1 MTKNKR
7 SGSSVPIRAR
17 SRRAGAGR
25 IFVAQAVGAVA
36 LPYVLL
42 LPMHLAGWI
51 DALQFAAASVAL
63 SIASVLIVG
72 HRLAR
77 SLRRSAE
84 KEHRRAIEEVHRI
97 AHLDALT
104 ELPNRARF
112 RKKLAETIEATK
124 LGGGGGGGTFA
135 VMVLDLDHFKR
146 INETLGHSA
155 GDDLL
160 RVIAQRLVRSLRP
173 EDIAASTRGG
183 VTGRDMCRQGGD
195 EFIVFLNGVA
205 SEADAGRVADRLLV
219 ALGQPITLGAQDV
232 FVSASIGIVL
242 YPRDGEDVD
251 TLLKN
256 ADVAMYVA
264 KTKGRSRFEFYDQ
277 SMRAGTEQRLSLE
290 YDLRKALENEEFELY
305 YQPQIDVSTGS
316 VVGIEALIRW
326 HHPTL
331 GLLKP
336 ADFISVAE
344 QAGLI
349 MAIWEWVMVSA
360 LIQHNAWLEQG
371 LPAMTISVN
380 LSTLQFTD
388 RALVERVRE
397 IADVLGVPLD
407 RLELEVTESVL
418 LVDVEKVLKT
428 LTDLRALGVKI
439 AIDDFGTG
447 YSSLAYLR
455 RLPVDKLKLDRTF
468 TFNAQHNEGDVAI
481 TRAILAMAKALNL
494 SVVAEGVET
503 PAQVDML
510 TSLGCTT
517 VQGFLLGEP
526 LPASETA
533 TVLRRSL
540 EKPVNSVVAGL
551 GDGGWRSI
559 IQPRAQAQARGH
571 TRDDAA
577 KALP

>member
-1 MTKNKR
+1 MR
-7 SGSSVPIRAR
+7 SG

-25 IFVAQAVGAVA
+25 VFIAQAVGAVA
-36 LPYVLL
+36 LPYVVL
-42 LPMHLAGWI
+42 LPMLLAGWL
-51 DALQFAAASVAL
+51 DALQFAAVSLAV
-63 SIASVLIVG
+63 SIASVLLVG
-72 HRLAR
+72 HRLAQ
-77 SLRRSAE
+77 SLRRNAE

-104 ELPNRARF
+104 ELPNRTRF
-112 RKKLAETIEATK
+112 RKKLAETLEATK
-124 LGGGGGGGTFA
+124 RGGGGGGGTFA

-160 RVIAQRLVRSLRP
+160 RVVAQRLVRSLRP

-205 SEADAGRVADRLLV
+205 SEADAARVADRLLV
-219 ALGQPITLGAQDV
+219 ALGQPITLGVQDV
-232 FVSASIGIVL
+232 FVSASMGIVL
-242 YPRDGEDVD
+242 YPRDGDDVD

-256 ADVAMYVA
+256 ADVAMYHA
-264 KTKGRSRFEFYDQ
+264 KTRGRSRFEFYNE

-305 YQPQIDVSTGS
+305 YQPQIDVPSGRI
-316 VVGIEALIRW
+316 VGIEALIRW

-336 ADFISVAE
+336 ADFIGVAE

-397 IADVLGVPLD
+397 IAEVLGVPLD

-468 TFNAQHNEGDVAI
+468 TFNAQQNEGDVAI

-503 PAQVDML
+503 PAQMDML

-526 LPASETA
+526 LPASDTA
-533 TVLRRSL
+533 DVLRKSVER
-540 EKPVNSVVAGL
+540 PVTSVVAGL

-559 IQPRAQAQARGH
+559 IQPKAAAQSRARTQ
-571 TRDDAA
+571 DDAA